1 MDINKKFEELYEE
14 YEKEWHEGHEPQGGH
29 DHYEDIGDVEELE
42 EARTYL
48 DEKFAGWIAF
58 YNKQKLEIKPKK
70 GEIDSLYD
78 AKQAAI
84 KHFKVPKSKQG
95 LLAIKPAQEEARSYI
110 DAKKKEK
117 EKKDYKKKYGREPFS
132 FSGKHMSR
140 KHSMGLAAEFDPKV
154 DESKQDAF
162 VVRYTGK
169 DRKRYAVPYKSQK
182 DADKKAK
189 ELKSDGASQVEV
201 EKITLMGFVKFKEED
216 EAYGGTAK
224 KKKSQKILKSKGYFH
239 RKDKPAGWVEEDYDK
254 NQLLRVKH
262 DEALIAETGDICALS
277 KKDLRS
283 KSMQKVYDKKCSPA
297 MLKKKKSIFGKIGQ
311 ELDLY
316 NQNSIGENKMKNLID
331 ASRKILMGE
340 GDGDEAEYQKKRKA
354 VAKKFGV
361 ESCSALKDVEKRKE
375 CYNALD
381 KAHVADHEEQVE
393 LEKMKKEGVGE
404 LSDKELKDKMKNA
417 STQKET
423 DAACGEMGKRRL
435 KMEKKKV
442 TEKTISKLF
451 AHVRNLMKK

>member
-1 MDINKKFEELYEE
+1 MDINKKFIELYEE

-132 FSGKHMSR
+132 FSGKHMSQ
-140 KHSMGLAAEFDPKV
+140 KHSMGIAAEFDPKV

-189 ELKSDGASQVEV
+189 ELKSDGASQIEV

-239 RKDKPAGWVEEDYDK
+239 RKDKPAGWVEDSEVEEGYKDLPPHLQK
-254 NQLLRVKH
+254 LVKKIEKKQK
-262 DEALIAETGDICALS
+262 DWNKQNPDAKIQTLVYNPETGKPDIIV
-277 KKDLRS
+277 K
-283 KSMQKVYDKKCSPA
+283 
-297 MLKKKKSIFGKIGQ
+297 
-311 ELDLY
+311 ET
-316 NQNSIGENKMKNLID
+316 MKLED
-331 ASRKILMGE
+331 TVKQVVMGE
-340 GDGDEAEYQKKRKA
+340 HKGDKPHKHPHEDEVKKEDSDKDEPGTQGDMAAYQKKRKA

-361 ESCSALKDVEKRKE
+361 SSCSQLDGAKKKA
-375 CYNALD
+375 CYSALD

-393 LEKMKKEGVGE
+393 LEKMRKEE
-404 LSDKELKDKMKNA
+404 
-417 STQKET
+417 TQKT
-423 DAACGEMGKRRL
+423 FSKMFSHIKSLIQGK
-435 KMEKKKV
+435 
-442 TEKTISKLF
+442 
-451 AHVRNLMKK
+451 

>member
-189 ELKSDGASQVEV
+189 ELKSDGASQIEV
-201 EKITLMGFVKFKEED
+201 EKITLMGFVKFKE
-216 EAYGGTAK
+216 GVT
-224 KKKSQKILKSKGYFH
+224 
-239 RKDKPAGWVEEDYDK
+239 EDYDK
-254 NQLLRVKH
+254 NQLLRVQH
-262 DEALIAETGDICALS
+262 DEKLIAETGDICSLDRE
-277 KKDLRS
+277 DLRS
-283 KSMQKVYDKKCSPA
+283 KSMQNVYDKKCSPA